1 MSLIDNLSNEKLFT
15 KSEIEVINF
24 IKENPN
30 LVLNMTIGELANQ
43 TFSSNT
49 TIIRICK
56 KLGFN
61 GFRDFK
67 IEYLRNIE
75 SLKYLNNE
83 TDFTLPFQ
91 ENEPTWQIINSI
103 SNVYK
108 DSINL
113 INSELNIAELEDIV
127 EVLDTSPRT
136 FVFGIGDSKITAMN
150 FINKLVKIG
159 KFFILTT
166 ENNEQESFC
175 KGITTDD
182 CCLFITYDKNESYKA
197 CLKILFQKRCKIIV
211 ITSNCDNPLVKYSNY
226 HIIIP
231 HKEKDEKIV
240 ELNASVEKIHTFY
253 SQLAFNYILSIIY
266 SLIYKRNKH

>member
-113 INSELNIAELEDIV
+113 INSELNIAELEDI
-127 EVLDTSPRT
+127 
-136 FVFGIGDSKITAMN
+136 
-150 FINKLVKIG
+150 
-159 KFFILTT
+159 
-166 ENNEQESFC
+166 
-175 KGITTDD
+175 
-182 CCLFITYDKNESYKA
+182 
-197 CLKILFQKRCKIIV
+197 
-211 ITSNCDNPLVKYSNY
+211 
-226 HIIIP
+226 
-231 HKEKDEKIV
+231 
-240 ELNASVEKIHTFY
+240 
-253 SQLAFNYILSIIY
+253 
-266 SLIYKRNKH
+266 

>member
-113 INSELNIAELEDIV
+113 INSELNTAELEDIV

-136 FVFGIGDSKITAMN
+136 FVFGIGYSKITAMN

-166 ENNEQESFC
+166 
-175 KGITTDD
+175 
-182 CCLFITYDKNESYKA
+182 
-197 CLKILFQKRCKIIV
+197 
-211 ITSNCDNPLVKYSNY
+211 
-226 HIIIP
+226 
-231 HKEKDEKIV
+231 
-240 ELNASVEKIHTFY
+240 
-253 SQLAFNYILSIIY
+253 
-266 SLIYKRNKH
+266 

>member
-136 FVFGIGDSKITAMN
+136 FVLELVIL
-150 FINKLVKIG
+150 KL
-159 KFFILTT
+159 
-166 ENNEQESFC
+166 Q
-175 KGITTDD
+175 
-182 CCLFITYDKNESYKA
+182 
-197 CLKILFQKRCKIIV
+197 R
-211 ITSNCDNPLVKYSNY
+211 
-226 HIIIP
+226 
-231 HKEKDEKIV
+231 
-240 ELNASVEKIHTFY
+240 
-253 SQLAFNYILSIIY
+253 
-266 SLIYKRNKH
+266 

>member
-91 ENEPTWQIINSI
+91 ENGT
-103 SNVYK
+103 
-108 DSINL
+108 NL
-113 INSELNIAELEDIV
+113 A
-127 EVLDTSPRT
+127 
-136 FVFGIGDSKITAMN
+136 
-150 FINKLVKIG
+150 
-159 KFFILTT
+159 
-166 ENNEQESFC
+166 
-175 KGITTDD
+175 
-182 CCLFITYDKNESYKA
+182 
-197 CLKILFQKRCKIIV
+197 
-211 ITSNCDNPLVKYSNY
+211 NY
-226 HIIIP
+226 
-231 HKEKDEKIV
+231 
-240 ELNASVEKIHTFY
+240 
-253 SQLAFNYILSIIY
+253 
-266 SLIYKRNKH
+266 

>member
-136 FVFGIGDSKITAMN
+136 FVFGLVIL
-150 FINKLVKIG
+150 KL
-159 KFFILTT
+159 
-166 ENNEQESFC
+166 Q
-175 KGITTDD
+175 
-182 CCLFITYDKNESYKA
+182 
-197 CLKILFQKRCKIIV
+197 R
-211 ITSNCDNPLVKYSNY
+211 
-226 HIIIP
+226 
-231 HKEKDEKIV
+231 
-240 ELNASVEKIHTFY
+240 
-253 SQLAFNYILSIIY
+253 
-266 SLIYKRNKH
+266 

>member
-113 INSELNIAELEDIV
+113 IVHELLFLELVI
-127 EVLDTSPRT
+127 L
-136 FVFGIGDSKITAMN
+136 
-150 FINKLVKIG
+150 KL
-159 KFFILTT
+159 
-166 ENNEQESFC
+166 Q
-175 KGITTDD
+175 
-182 CCLFITYDKNESYKA
+182 
-197 CLKILFQKRCKIIV
+197 R
-211 ITSNCDNPLVKYSNY
+211 
-226 HIIIP
+226 
-231 HKEKDEKIV
+231 
-240 ELNASVEKIHTFY
+240 
-253 SQLAFNYILSIIY
+253 
-266 SLIYKRNKH
+266 

>member
-127 EVLDTSPRT
+127 
-136 FVFGIGDSKITAMN
+136 
-150 FINKLVKIG
+150 
-159 KFFILTT
+159 
-166 ENNEQESFC
+166 
-175 KGITTDD
+175 
-182 CCLFITYDKNESYKA
+182 
-197 CLKILFQKRCKIIV
+197 
-211 ITSNCDNPLVKYSNY
+211 
-226 HIIIP
+226 
-231 HKEKDEKIV
+231 
-240 ELNASVEKIHTFY
+240 
-253 SQLAFNYILSIIY
+253 
-266 SLIYKRNKH
+266 

>member
-175 KGITTDD
+175 KGITKDD

-226 HIIIP
+226 QIIIP
-231 HKEKDEKIV
+231 HKEKDEKI
-240 ELNASVEKIHTFY
+240 ATFY

>member
-127 EVLDTSPRT
+127 AVSYTH
-136 FVFGIGDSKITAMN
+136 
-150 FINKLVKIG
+150 
-159 KFFILTT
+159 LTLPT
-166 ENNEQESFC
+166 N
-175 KGITTDD
+175 
-182 CCLFITYDKNESYKA
+182 
-197 CLKILFQKRCKIIV
+197 
-211 ITSNCDNPLVKYSNY
+211 
-226 HIIIP
+226 
-231 HKEKDEKIV
+231 
-240 ELNASVEKIHTFY
+240 
-253 SQLAFNYILSIIY
+253 
-266 SLIYKRNKH
+266 

>member
-75 SLKYLNNE
+75 SLKYLNN
-83 TDFTLPFQ
+83 
-91 ENEPTWQIINSI
+91 
-103 SNVYK
+103 
-108 DSINL
+108 
-113 INSELNIAELEDIV
+113 
-127 EVLDTSPRT
+127 
-136 FVFGIGDSKITAMN
+136 
-150 FINKLVKIG
+150 
-159 KFFILTT
+159 
-166 ENNEQESFC
+166 
-175 KGITTDD
+175 
-182 CCLFITYDKNESYKA
+182 
-197 CLKILFQKRCKIIV
+197 
-211 ITSNCDNPLVKYSNY
+211 
-226 HIIIP
+226 
-231 HKEKDEKIV
+231 
-240 ELNASVEKIHTFY
+240 
-253 SQLAFNYILSIIY
+253 
-266 SLIYKRNKH
+266 

>member
-103 SNVYK
+103 SNVY
-108 DSINL
+108 
-113 INSELNIAELEDIV
+113 
-127 EVLDTSPRT
+127 
-136 FVFGIGDSKITAMN
+136 
-150 FINKLVKIG
+150 
-159 KFFILTT
+159 
-166 ENNEQESFC
+166 C
-175 KGITTDD
+175 
-182 CCLFITYDKNESYKA
+182 
-197 CLKILFQKRCKIIV
+197 
-211 ITSNCDNPLVKYSNY
+211 
-226 HIIIP
+226 
-231 HKEKDEKIV
+231 
-240 ELNASVEKIHTFY
+240 
-253 SQLAFNYILSIIY
+253 
-266 SLIYKRNKH
+266 

>member
-24 IKENPN
+24 IKEIPD

-127 EVLDTSPRT
+127 EVLDMLST
-136 FVFGIGDSKITAMN
+136 N
-150 FINKLVKIG
+150 FCFWNW
-159 KFFILTT
+159 
-166 ENNEQESFC
+166 
-175 KGITTDD
+175 
-182 CCLFITYDKNESYKA
+182 
-197 CLKILFQKRCKIIV
+197 
-211 ITSNCDNPLVKYSNY
+211 
-226 HIIIP
+226 
-231 HKEKDEKIV
+231 
-240 ELNASVEKIHTFY
+240 
-253 SQLAFNYILSIIY
+253 
-266 SLIYKRNKH
+266 

>member
-136 FVFGIGDSKITAMN
+136 FVFELVIL
-150 FINKLVKIG
+150 KL
-159 KFFILTT
+159 
-166 ENNEQESFC
+166 Q
-175 KGITTDD
+175 
-182 CCLFITYDKNESYKA
+182 
-197 CLKILFQKRCKIIV
+197 R
-211 ITSNCDNPLVKYSNY
+211 
-226 HIIIP
+226 
-231 HKEKDEKIV
+231 
-240 ELNASVEKIHTFY
+240 
-253 SQLAFNYILSIIY
+253 
-266 SLIYKRNKH
+266 

>member
-127 EVLDTSPRT
+127 EVW
-136 FVFGIGDSKITAMN
+136 N
-150 FINKLVKIG
+150 W
-159 KFFILTT
+159 
-166 ENNEQESFC
+166 
-175 KGITTDD
+175 
-182 CCLFITYDKNESYKA
+182 
-197 CLKILFQKRCKIIV
+197 
-211 ITSNCDNPLVKYSNY
+211 
-226 HIIIP
+226 
-231 HKEKDEKIV
+231 
-240 ELNASVEKIHTFY
+240 
-253 SQLAFNYILSIIY
+253 
-266 SLIYKRNKH
+266 

>member
-15 KSEIEVINF
+15 KSEIEVIDF

-91 ENEPTWQIINSI
+91 ENDQPGKLLTVFQMSI
-103 SNVYK
+103 K
-108 DSINL
+108 IAL
-113 INSELNIAELEDIV
+113 I
-127 EVLDTSPRT
+127 
-136 FVFGIGDSKITAMN
+136 
-150 FINKLVKIG
+150 
-159 KFFILTT
+159 
-166 ENNEQESFC
+166 
-175 KGITTDD
+175 
-182 CCLFITYDKNESYKA
+182 
-197 CLKILFQKRCKIIV
+197 
-211 ITSNCDNPLVKYSNY
+211 
-226 HIIIP
+226 
-231 HKEKDEKIV
+231 
-240 ELNASVEKIHTFY
+240 
-253 SQLAFNYILSIIY
+253 
-266 SLIYKRNKH
+266 

>member
-91 ENEPTWQIINSI
+91 ENEPTWQIIN
-103 SNVYK
+103 
-108 DSINL
+108 
-113 INSELNIAELEDIV
+113 
-127 EVLDTSPRT
+127 R
-136 FVFGIGDSKITAMN
+136 SK
-150 FINKLVKIG
+150 
-159 KFFILTT
+159 
-166 ENNEQESFC
+166 
-175 KGITTDD
+175 
-182 CCLFITYDKNESYKA
+182 
-197 CLKILFQKRCKIIV
+197 
-211 ITSNCDNPLVKYSNY
+211 
-226 HIIIP
+226 
-231 HKEKDEKIV
+231 
-240 ELNASVEKIHTFY
+240 SVV
-253 SQLAFNYILSIIY
+253 
-266 SLIYKRNKH
+266 

>member
-91 ENEPTWQIINSI
+91 ENEPT
-103 SNVYK
+103 
-108 DSINL
+108 
-113 INSELNIAELEDIV
+113 
-127 EVLDTSPRT
+127 
-136 FVFGIGDSKITAMN
+136 
-150 FINKLVKIG
+150 
-159 KFFILTT
+159 
-166 ENNEQESFC
+166 
-175 KGITTDD
+175 
-182 CCLFITYDKNESYKA
+182 
-197 CLKILFQKRCKIIV
+197 
-211 ITSNCDNPLVKYSNY
+211 
-226 HIIIP
+226 
-231 HKEKDEKIV
+231 
-240 ELNASVEKIHTFY
+240 
-253 SQLAFNYILSIIY
+253 
-266 SLIYKRNKH
+266 

>member
-83 TDFTLPFQ
+83 TDNWHCFDRWFEHAPK
-91 ENEPTWQIINSI
+91 SI
-103 SNVYK
+103 LY
-108 DSINL
+108 
-113 INSELNIAELEDIV
+113 
-127 EVLDTSPRT
+127 
-136 FVFGIGDSKITAMN
+136 
-150 FINKLVKIG
+150 
-159 KFFILTT
+159 
-166 ENNEQESFC
+166 
-175 KGITTDD
+175 
-182 CCLFITYDKNESYKA
+182 CLQN
-197 CLKILFQKRCKIIV
+197 
-211 ITSNCDNPLVKYSNY
+211 
-226 HIIIP
+226 
-231 HKEKDEKIV
+231 
-240 ELNASVEKIHTFY
+240 
-253 SQLAFNYILSIIY
+253 
-266 SLIYKRNKH
+266 

>member
-113 INSELNIAELEDIV
+113 INSELNISLC
-127 EVLDTSPRT
+127 T
-136 FVFGIGDSKITAMN
+136 F
-150 FINKLVKIG
+150 
-159 KFFILTT
+159 KFRI
-166 ENNEQESFC
+166 
-175 KGITTDD
+175 
-182 CCLFITYDKNESYKA
+182 
-197 CLKILFQKRCKIIV
+197 
-211 ITSNCDNPLVKYSNY
+211 
-226 HIIIP
+226 
-231 HKEKDEKIV
+231 
-240 ELNASVEKIHTFY
+240 
-253 SQLAFNYILSIIY
+253 
-266 SLIYKRNKH
+266 

>member
-127 EVLDTSPRT
+127 EVL
-136 FVFGIGDSKITAMN
+136 V
-150 FINKLVKIG
+150 
-159 KFFILTT
+159 
-166 ENNEQESFC
+166 
-175 KGITTDD
+175 
-182 CCLFITYDKNESYKA
+182 
-197 CLKILFQKRCKIIV
+197 
-211 ITSNCDNPLVKYSNY
+211 
-226 HIIIP
+226 
-231 HKEKDEKIV
+231 
-240 ELNASVEKIHTFY
+240 
-253 SQLAFNYILSIIY
+253 
-266 SLIYKRNKH
+266 

>member
-75 SLKYLNNE
+75 SL
-83 TDFTLPFQ
+83 
-91 ENEPTWQIINSI
+91 
-103 SNVYK
+103 
-108 DSINL
+108 
-113 INSELNIAELEDIV
+113 NI
-127 EVLDTSPRT
+127 
-136 FVFGIGDSKITAMN
+136 
-150 FINKLVKIG
+150 
-159 KFFILTT
+159 
-166 ENNEQESFC
+166 
-175 KGITTDD
+175 
-182 CCLFITYDKNESYKA
+182 
-197 CLKILFQKRCKIIV
+197 
-211 ITSNCDNPLVKYSNY
+211 
-226 HIIIP
+226 
-231 HKEKDEKIV
+231 
-240 ELNASVEKIHTFY
+240 
-253 SQLAFNYILSIIY
+253 
-266 SLIYKRNKH
+266 

>member
-83 TDFTLPFQ
+83 TDFTLSFQ
-91 ENEPTWQIINSI
+91 ENE
-103 SNVYK
+103 
-108 DSINL
+108 
-113 INSELNIAELEDIV
+113 
-127 EVLDTSPRT
+127 
-136 FVFGIGDSKITAMN
+136 
-150 FINKLVKIG
+150 
-159 KFFILTT
+159 
-166 ENNEQESFC
+166 
-175 KGITTDD
+175 
-182 CCLFITYDKNESYKA
+182 
-197 CLKILFQKRCKIIV
+197 
-211 ITSNCDNPLVKYSNY
+211 
-226 HIIIP
+226 
-231 HKEKDEKIV
+231 
-240 ELNASVEKIHTFY
+240 
-253 SQLAFNYILSIIY
+253 
-266 SLIYKRNKH
+266 

>member
-127 EVLDTSPRT
+127 EVLDLCDET
-136 FVFGIGDSKITAMN
+136 
-150 FINKLVKIG
+150 
-159 KFFILTT
+159 LT
-166 ENNEQESFC
+166 
-175 KGITTDD
+175 
-182 CCLFITYDKNESYKA
+182 
-197 CLKILFQKRCKIIV
+197 
-211 ITSNCDNPLVKYSNY
+211 
-226 HIIIP
+226 
-231 HKEKDEKIV
+231 
-240 ELNASVEKIHTFY
+240 
-253 SQLAFNYILSIIY
+253 
-266 SLIYKRNKH
+266 

>member
-15 KSEIEVINF
+15 KREIEVLNF

-91 ENEPTWQIINSI
+91 ENEPTWQIINI
-103 SNVYK
+103 IPNVYK
-108 DSINL
+108 NRI
-113 INSELNIAELEDIV
+113 
-127 EVLDTSPRT
+127 
-136 FVFGIGDSKITAMN
+136 
-150 FINKLVKIG
+150 
-159 KFFILTT
+159 
-166 ENNEQESFC
+166 
-175 KGITTDD
+175 
-182 CCLFITYDKNESYKA
+182 
-197 CLKILFQKRCKIIV
+197 
-211 ITSNCDNPLVKYSNY
+211 
-226 HIIIP
+226 
-231 HKEKDEKIV
+231 
-240 ELNASVEKIHTFY
+240 KIHN
-253 SQLAFNYILSIIY
+253 S
-266 SLIYKRNKH
+266 

>member
-136 FVFGIGDSKITAMN
+136 FCFWN
-150 FINKLVKIG
+150 W
-159 KFFILTT
+159 
-166 ENNEQESFC
+166 
-175 KGITTDD
+175 
-182 CCLFITYDKNESYKA
+182 
-197 CLKILFQKRCKIIV
+197 
-211 ITSNCDNPLVKYSNY
+211 
-226 HIIIP
+226 
-231 HKEKDEKIV
+231 
-240 ELNASVEKIHTFY
+240 
-253 SQLAFNYILSIIY
+253 
-266 SLIYKRNKH
+266 